1 MFPIGVHS
9 LSPHISH
16 MSGYAHSAFTLR
28 YLCTCNQLTIDIAIL
43 VVTFLVSVVASYL
56 PELYLG

>member
-16 MSGYAHSAFTLR
+16 MSGYAHYAFTLR
-28 YLCTCNQLTIDIAIL
+28 YLCTCNQLTIDSTIL
-43 VVTFLVSVVASYL
+43 VVTFFVSVVAS
-56 PELYLG
+56 

>member
-1 MFPIGVHS
+1 MYPIVVHS
-9 LSPHISH
+9 LSPQITH
-16 MSGYAHSAFTLR
+16 MNGYAHYAFSLR

-56 PELYLG
+56 PESYLG